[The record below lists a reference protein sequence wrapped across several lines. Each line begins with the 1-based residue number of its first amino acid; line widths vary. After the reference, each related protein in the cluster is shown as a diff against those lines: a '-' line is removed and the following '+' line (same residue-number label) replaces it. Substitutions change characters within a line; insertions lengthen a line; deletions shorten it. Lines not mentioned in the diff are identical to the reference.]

1 MTLTGKHT
9 PARRM
14 AARQL
19 VLSRELRRERKHLT
33 QWAPGQYRDA
43 AMQRIERD
51 CVGYLATWVD
61 DEAITEAMEAPC
73 A

>member
-33 QWAPGQYRDA
+33 QWAPGQYRDSS
-43 AMQRIERD
+43 RTD
-51 CVGYLATWVD
+51 VGATFRLYDYAPPSKSLAGD
-61 DEAITEAMEAPC
+61 PGF
-73 A
+73 